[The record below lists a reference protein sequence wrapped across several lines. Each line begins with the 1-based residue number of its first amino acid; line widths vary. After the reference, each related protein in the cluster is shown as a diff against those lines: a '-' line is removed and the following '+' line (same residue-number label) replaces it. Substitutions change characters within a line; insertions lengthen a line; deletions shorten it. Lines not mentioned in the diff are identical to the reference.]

1 MSVSEDGKS
10 PASGLTL
17 TVPDQVDRF
26 CQILHRRVVI
36 RERNAVPDILFH
48 QYDSSPFSEKVRVC
62 LGIKKL
68 AWAAVDQPVIMPKP
82 ELVALTGGYRRIPVM
97 QIGADIYCDSQLIVR
112 ELERRFPDPTLFP
125 DGNPGLAYANALWSD
140 REVFQ
145 AAVAIIFGGLGSN
158 VPADFIKDRVA
169 LSGRP
174 FDPVAMQAAVPHM
187 EAQMRAHI
195 ALLSDQLADGR
206 SFLAGD
212 RAGLVDANGYYNLWF
227 IRSAFPPAASL
238 FEGAPHVPEWMERV
252 KAIGH
257 GERSTL
263 SREAALD
270 IALTSEPIAGTVA
283 PRDAEREGKR
293 VTVAADDYGRD
304 AVAGVL
310 VGSSQHH
317 VAICRQDPQVGDVVV
332 HFPRI
337 GFSVQH

>member
-1 MSVSEDGKS
+1 M
-10 PASGLTL
+10 
-17 TVPDQVDRF
+17 
-26 CQILHRRVVI
+26 
-36 RERNAVPDILFH
+36 PDILFH

-68 AWAAVDQPVIMPKP
+68 AWTAVDQPVIMPKP

-112 ELERRFPDPTLFP
+112 ELERRFPEPSLFP
-125 DGNPGLAYANALWSD
+125 QGDHGLAYANAMWSD
-140 REVFQ
+140 RAVFQ

-158 VPADFIKDRVA
+158 VPADFIQDRVA

-187 EAQMRAHI
+187 QAQMRAHI

-206 SFLAGD
+206 TFLTGD
-212 RAGLVDANGYYNLWF
+212 CAGLVDANGYYNLWF

-238 FEGAPHVPEWMERV
+238 FESMPDVLEWFERV

-257 GERSTL
+257 GERSAMN
-263 SREAALD
+263 REDALD
-270 IALTSEPIAGTVA
+270 IARTSEPITGTVA
-283 PRDAEREGKR
+283 PRDAELEGKR

-310 VGSSQHH
+310 VGSSEQH
-317 VAICRQDPQVGDVVV
+317 VSISREDPRVGEVVV

-337 GFSVQH
+337 GFSIQN

>member
-1 MSVSEDGKS
+1 M
-10 PASGLTL
+10 P
-17 TVPDQVDRF
+17 
-26 CQILHRRVVI
+26 
-36 RERNAVPDILFH
+36 ERTAVPDILFH

-112 ELERRFPDPTLFP
+112 ELERRFPEPTLFP
-125 DGNPGLAYANALWSD
+125 QGDHGLAHANAMWSD
-140 REVFQ
+140 RAVFQ
-145 AAVAIIFGGLGSN
+145 AAVAIIFGGLGDK
-158 VPADFIKDRVA
+158 VPAAFIKDRVA

-174 FDPVAMQAAVPHM
+174 FDPAAMQAVIPHM

-206 SFLAGD
+206 RFLTGD

-238 FEGAPHVPEWMERV
+238 FESMPHVPAWLGRV

-257 GERSTL
+257 GERSAM
-263 SREAALD
+263 SREDAID
-270 IALTSEPIAGTVA
+270 IARTSAPVAGTVA
-283 PRDAEREGKR
+283 PRDAALEGKP

-304 AVAGVL
+304 AVKGVL
-310 VGSSQHH
+310 VGSSEHH
-317 VAICRQDPQVGDVVV
+317 VSISREDPEAGKVVV

-337 GFSVQH
+337 GFSVQN

>member
-1 MSVSEDGKS
+1 M
-10 PASGLTL
+10 
-17 TVPDQVDRF
+17 
-26 CQILHRRVVI
+26 
-36 RERNAVPDILFH
+36 PDILFH

-62 LGIKKL
+62 LGIKKM

-112 ELERRFPDPTLFP
+112 ELERRFPEPTLFP
-125 DGNPGLAYANALWSD
+125 QGDHGLAHANAMWSD
-140 REVFQ
+140 RALFQ
-145 AAVAIIFGGLGSN
+145 AAVAIIFGGRGDK
-158 VPADFIKDRVA
+158 VPAAFINDRAA

-174 FDPVAMQAAVPHM
+174 FDPAAMQAAVPHM
-187 EAQMRAHI
+187 EAQLRAHV

-206 SFLAGD
+206 KFLTGD

-238 FEGAPHVPEWMERV
+238 FENMAHVAEWLERV
-252 KAIGH
+252 KTIGH
-257 GERSTL
+257 GERSTV

-270 IALTSEPIAGTVA
+270 VARTSEPITCTVA
-283 PRDAEREGKR
+283 PRDAELEGKR

-310 VGSSQHH
+310 VGSSEHH
-317 VAICRQDPQVGDVVV
+317 VSISREDPLTGQVVV

-337 GFSVQH
+337 GFSVQY